1 MHVGKSLQFL
11 KDYIVEMSHEFAG
24 DERESER
31 GEREKK
37 KLSSICKKRLANYQ
51 SKVG

>member
-1 MHVGKSLQFL
+1 VHVGKSLQFL

-37 KLSSICKKRLANYQ
+37 AITNLQEKI
-51 SKVG
+51 G